1 MRQFTEAEKQQLQTK
16 IDNQEQKQRI
26 VGEIIRKNKEAKR
39 TGSIGTV
46 WKYGLLAIILCLF
59 GFNVILYFYARHSG
73 HPQSIILLNFVV
85 VLMLLLNHIAFNF
98 TKSGRSSL
106 VMKTLAI
113 IMAVSGLAYAAY
125 VFWLTVLA
133 A

>member
-1 MRQFTEAEKQQLQTK
+1 MREFTQAEKHQLQIK
-16 IDNQEQKQRI
+16 IGEQERKQRI

-39 TGSIGTV
+39 TGPIGIV

-59 GFNVILYFYARHSG
+59 GFNVILYFYARHSSY
-73 HPQSIILLNFVV
+73 PQSIILLNFVV
-85 VLMLLLNHIAFNF
+85 ALMLLLNHIAFNF
-98 TKSGRSSL
+98 TKTGRSSL